1 MTVEIAIFDL
11 DDVLCRY
18 DLGARLRALSRISGK
33 TPRDIRA
40 ALWDSGFEDAADAGR
55 YQTVEDYLADF
66 GNRLG
71 HKITQAEWIEARR
84 TSIVPWPE
92 MLALVR
98 QIAAQKRIALFS
110 NNGPSMKEGLSEV
123 YPEAAEIFGT
133 DCYFSF
139 EFQTKKPSPE
149 SYRRLMARLGVPAGD
164 AWFTDDKKSNVDG
177 AHIAGLQTHHLVSEA
192 KLRLEIAEKR
202 LIAT

>member
-1 MTVEIAIFDL
+1 MDE
-11 DDVLCRY
+11 
-18 DLGARLRALSRISGK
+18 
-33 TPRDIRA
+33 
-40 ALWDSGFEDAADAGR
+40 
-55 YQTVEDYLADF
+55 YLAEF

-84 TSIVPWPE
+84 ASIVPWPE

-98 QIAAQKRIALFS
+98 QIATKKHVALFS

-123 YPEAAEIFGT
+123 YPEAAKIFGA

-139 EFQTKKPSPE
+139 EFRSKKPSPE
-149 SYRRLMARLGVPAGD
+149 SYRRLMARLRVPAGE

-177 AHIAGLQTHHLVSEA
+177 ARIAGLQAHHFVSPEA
-192 KLRLEIAEKR
+192 LRKEAAR
-202 LIAT
+202 LHLISS